1 MAATTRWRDT
11 IAESFDSAI
20 EGLIDTVVSDE
31 KIANITWDNWNL
43 QRVFEQNQHIQL
55 NGRDVEYNYVTY
67 TYDQTTIGDFYV
79 EDRVVKREGFIIVY
93 NSGSGVNYIIDQNS
107 SAMKLLRRLL
117 SYTGKNEIEKNS
129 FELSNDF
136 FIWLIYRAYH
146 ANYNIEMAPENQ
158 ELRIDS
164 IKGFKGDTDDL
175 QTKVSASG
183 ESVMNIISTLS
194 FLLES
199 SNMNQVKLDMNF
211 TGHPNISLLLQKG
224 TVNVY
229 LSDYIGIYEQE
240 EMEEQKI
247 AKLYLTIYLEILP
260 ILVQEYNT
268 DIGNDLWNQEVYID
282 FMRNVAETLTE
293 KIQAKI
299 VSLDI
304 EKGQDLE

>member
-1 MAATTRWRDT
+1 
-11 IAESFDSAI
+11 
-20 EGLIDTVVSDE
+20 
-31 KIANITWDNWNL
+31 
-43 QRVFEQNQHIQL
+43 
-55 NGRDVEYNYVTY
+55 
-67 TYDQTTIGDFYV
+67 
-79 EDRVVKREGFIIVY
+79 
-93 NSGSGVNYIIDQNS
+93 
-107 SAMKLLRRLL
+107 
-117 SYTGKNEIEKNS
+117 
-129 FELSNDF
+129 
-136 FIWLIYRAYH
+136 
-146 ANYNIEMAPENQ
+146 MAPENQ

-304 EKGQDLE
+304 EKGQDVE